1 VLKTALPGYD
11 SGVMAVR
18 GLDERK
24 ANILRAIVSHY
35 VRSGEPAGS
44 KTIVDR
50 FSLGVSS
57 ATVRNEMAALE
68 ESGYIFQPHTSAGRI
83 PTDAGYRY
91 FVDAWARDANL
102 PAPAVRRIR
111 AFFTEPR
118 YELEDA
124 LRETAL
130 LLSDLTDTAA
140 VVFAPVLKRSVV
152 RRAELVQLSSD
163 RAMLLVVADTG
174 RVENLMVSLP
184 SALEEEHLQLLN
196 PLLNEVVVGTALDDA
211 AVAIAAA
218 ADRFPLELRDFVTTL
233 AGVLSEDVKER
244 ESERLYLEGTS
255 HIVDEDKFADL
266 GTVRQV
272 IGALEH
278 RRLVLE
284 MLADSLAAG
293 SVSVRIGAENPLEE
307 MQFCS
312 VVTAPYGVPGTALGS
327 LGVVGPTRMDYM
339 RTIAAVHEVS
349 AALGRMLGDL
359 GV

>member
-1 VLKTALPGYD
+1 MAL
-11 SGVMAVR
+11 S
-18 GLDERK
+18 GLDDRK
-24 ANILRAIVSHY
+24 ATILRAIVSHY

-50 FSLGVSS
+50 FGLGVSP
-57 ATVRNEMAALE
+57 ATVRNEMVALE

-102 PAPAVRRIR
+102 PAPAARRVH
-111 AFFTEPR
+111 AFFTEPH

-174 RVENLMVSLP
+174 RVENLVISLP
-184 SALEEEHLQLLN
+184 NALDEEQLHLLN
-196 PLLNEVVVGTALDDA
+196 PLLIEVMVGVGVDDA
-211 AVAIAAA
+211 ARTLAAA
-218 ADRFPLELRDFVTTL
+218 TDRFPVEVRDFVTTL
-233 AGVLSEDVKER
+233 AAVLGEDVRER
-244 ESERLYLEGTS
+244 ESERLFLEGTS

-284 MLADSLAAG
+284 MLADAVAAG

-349 AALGRMLGDL
+349 GALGRMLGDL